1 MYQYEKPEK
10 KLLGEQIEDELMRY
24 ILQEPLEVGQKLPN
38 EFELAEKFGV
48 GRSTIREAVKS
59 LVSRGILEVRRGAG
73 TFVVSTCTVDS
84 DPLGLSRL
92 DDKYRLALELF
103 EVRLMIEPET
113 ACLAAQ
119 YATREECGTLTTL
132 CDETEAL
139 YLGGKNH
146 MPKDMEFHTYIAKCS
161 RNRVVETLIPVLN
174 TAELTF
180 ANVTHRSLMQETLK
194 AHRAIV
200 QSINNQDPI
209 GARCAMVMHLTYN
222 RQALRRLMEE
232 EREKGNR

>member
-10 KLLGEQIEDELMRY
+10 KLLGAQIEDELMKY
-24 ILQEPLEVGQKLPN
+24 ILQEPLGVGEKLPN

-73 TFVVSTCTVDS
+73 TFVVSTCSTEN

-103 EVRLMIEPET
+103 ELRLMIEPET
-113 ACLAAQ
+113 AYLAAR
-119 YATREECGTLTTL
+119 YAEDEERQTLTAL
-132 CDETEAL
+132 CRETEEL

-146 MPKDMEFHTYIAKCS
+146 MKKDIEFHTYIGKCS
-161 RNRVVETLIPVLN
+161 RNRVIETLIPVIN
-174 TAELTF
+174 TAEQTF
-180 ANVTHRSLMQETLK
+180 ASLTHRSLMQETLK

-200 QSINNQDPI
+200 QAIEKKDPV
-209 GARCAMVMHLTYN
+209 GAKCAMVMHLTYN
-222 RQALRRLMEE
+222 RQALCKLMEAE
-232 EREKGNR
+232 EKTRN